1 MATYTVRM
9 NEWVDFLSDEIRE
22 EHPDKKLKYY
32 EIVNLAAQKIIDFP
46 YVCYGLTVEE
56 QNTFREEL
64 NRRIINHYIMR
75 EIGYETPELWKIMLK
90 ERLDF
95 IMPRYQELYKSTLF
109 EMDFDDPY
117 HLITEHHETQKD
129 DRTIERDGKRKNDNE
144 VNGSTTYG
152 QKIQE
157 RGGSG
162 TSNSEHSQTYESD
175 FPQASFEQGDYTSQG
190 VETDSRSSSETD
202 STVNTQHSGID
213 QMGQK
218 SVANENWN
226 DGTSDINDMINHYI
240 TDVKGHTNNMDILQA
255 VEKWRDLIVNL
266 NEMIV
271 KELADLF
278 IMLYN

>member
-9 NEWVDFLSDEIRE
+9 NEWVDFLSEEIRE
-22 EHPDKKLKYY
+22 EHPDKRLKYY

-46 YVCYGLTVEE
+46 YVCYGLTIDE

-75 EIGYETPELWKIMLK
+75 EIGYETPELWKLMLK

-109 EMDFDDPY
+109 ELDFDDPY
-117 HLITEHHETQKD
+117 HMITEHNETQRD
-129 DRTIERDGKRKNDNE
+129 DRNIEREGKRNNDNE
-144 VNGSTTYG
+144 VSGSTNYG
-152 QKIQE
+152 QTIRE
-157 RGGSG
+157 SGESG
-162 TSNSEHSQTYESD
+162 TSSDDHSQTYESD
-175 FPQASFEQGDYTSQG
+175 FPQASFQQGDYTSQG
-190 VETDSRSSSETD
+190 VESNSRTSTESD
-202 STVNTQHSGID
+202 STVNTTHGGVDRMSQNSTG
-213 QMGQK
+213 
-218 SVANENWN
+218 NENWN

-240 TDVKGHTNNMDILQA
+240 TDVKGHTNNMDVLNA
-255 VEKWRDLIVNL
+255 VEKWRELIVNI